1 MSSTTYE
8 LPDGK
13 IVDIADEKFNLSEKF
28 FNTVCKRVLFFQIK
42 EFPGFQG
49 YHQMIMD
56 AISRGDLDIRKEMY
70 SNILVIGG
78 NTLLPGFIERMQ
90 KQLYNYT
97 SQSAKI
103 KLITHPSNS
112 ERKFSTWI
120 GGSILSSLGTNI
132 FINLNLLQG
141 LSIKC
146 GFQNKNLKNMDQ

>member
-1 MSSTTYE
+1 
-8 LPDGK
+8 
-13 IVDIADEKFNLSEKF
+13 
-28 FNTVCKRVLFFQIK
+28 
-42 EFPGFQG
+42 
-49 YHQMIMD
+49 MIMD

-132 FINLNLLQG
+132 FINLNLL
-141 LSIKC
+141 
-146 GFQNKNLKNMDQ
+146 

>member
-1 MSSTTYE
+1 
-8 LPDGK
+8 
-13 IVDIADEKFNLSEKF
+13 
-28 FNTVCKRVLFFQIK
+28 
-42 EFPGFQG
+42 
-49 YHQMIMD
+49 MIMD
-56 AISRGDLDIRKEMY
+56 AINRGDLDIRKEMY

-90 KQLYNYT
+90 KQLYNYA

-132 FINLNLLQG
+132 FINLNLL
-141 LSIKC
+141 
-146 GFQNKNLKNMDQ
+146 